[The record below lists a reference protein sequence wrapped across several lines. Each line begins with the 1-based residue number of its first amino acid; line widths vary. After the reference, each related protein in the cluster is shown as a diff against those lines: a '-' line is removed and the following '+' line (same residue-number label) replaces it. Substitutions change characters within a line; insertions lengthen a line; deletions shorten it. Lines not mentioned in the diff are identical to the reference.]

1 MPVFVGAGTSS
12 FMKGGDGVG
21 MSIMTTTQ
29 RDNLSGVRAGQFIYN
44 STKGMAE
51 YYDGTGWKVID
62 SPPSITNFT
71 LDGGSAVTTA
81 KLNRL
86 GGGNATI
93 VINGSGFDSSA
104 ATVEFLGEVGSSTVN
119 TQSIVRNSAQQLT
132 VTVTRTDFQEANDA
146 YTIKVINGSGLAGVL
161 TGAIDVNVPPV
172 FVNSADT
179 NLANVVNG
187 GAALSGSTANA
198 SATDADGDTITY
210 SIVSGSLPTGLSL
223 GSSNGYITGSVSG
236 QTVQQYTFTV
246 RASTAYGTADRQF
259 KLTVFAAP
267 SGGNSVTS
275 SGGYTIHTFTS
286 SGTFVNTISN
296 LSVEYLVVAGGGGGG
311 AKRGGAGG
319 AGGMRTG
326 TLTLS
331 TGNKSVSIGGGGGR
345 SGGGFSNGN
354 SGSGSSF
361 DSISCTG
368 GGAGGCR
375 GNGYPGGSGGGNGR
389 SDGAGGTSGGPGT
402 SGQGN
407 PGGGHGSTHGGS
419 GGGGKNGS
427 GGGGGGGGG
436 GSGQATSIS
445 GSSVTYAE
453 GGQGGTVYGAGGS
466 SAGPGQN
473 RPANTGHGADG
484 GDDSPSYTG
493 GAGGSGIVIVR
504 YAL

>member
-12 FMKGGDGVG
+12 FMKSNDGVG
-21 MSIMTTTQ
+21 MTIMTTTQ

-51 YYDGTGWKVID
+51 YYDGSGWKVID

-71 LDGGSAVTTA
+71 VDGGSAVTTT
-81 KLNRL
+81 KFNRL
-86 GGGNATI
+86 AGGNATI
-93 VINGSGFDSSA
+93 VINGSGFDSAA
-104 ATVEFLGEVGSSTVN
+104 ATVEFVGEVGSSTVG

-132 VTVTRTDFQEANDA
+132 VTVTRSDFQEANDA
-146 YTIKVINGSGLAGVL
+146 YSIKVINGSGLSGVL

-179 NLANVVNG
+179 NLANIVNG

-210 SIVSGSLPTGLSL
+210 SIVSGSLPTGLSI

-236 QTVQQYTFTV
+236 VAVQQYTFTV

-259 KLTVFAAP
+259 KLTVFSAP
-267 SGGNSVTS
+267 SGGNITN

-286 SGTFVNTISN
+286 SGTFTNTISN
-296 LSVEYLVVAGGGGGG
+296 LNVEYLVVAGGGG
-311 AKRGGAGG
+311 GG

-331 TGNKSVSIGGGGGR
+331 TGGKNVSIGGGGGR
-345 SGGGFSNGN
+345 SGGGFSQGN
-354 SGSGSSF
+354 SGGGSSF
-361 DSISCTG
+361 DSISCSG
-368 GGAGGCR
+368 GGRGGCR
-375 GNGYPGGSGGGNGR
+375 NNGGGGGSGGGNGR
-389 SDGAGGTSGGPGT
+389 SDGAGGTSGGGGT

-407 PGGGHGSTHGGS
+407 PGGGHGGTHGGS

-427 GGGGGGGGG
+427 GGGGGGGGR
-436 GSGQATSIS
+436 GSAGNSSIS
-445 GSSVTYAE
+445 GSSVNYAE
-453 GGQGGTVYGAGGS
+453 GGQGGTVYGAGGF

-473 RPANTGHGADG
+473 RPSNTGHGADG

-504 YAL
+504 YQL

>member
-12 FMKGGDGVG
+12 FMKSNDGVG
-21 MSIMTTTQ
+21 MTIMTTTQ

-51 YYDGTGWKVID
+51 YYDGSGWKVID

-71 LDGGSAVTTA
+71 VDGGSAVTTT
-81 KLNRL
+81 KFNRL
-86 GGGNATI
+86 AGGNATI
-93 VINGSGFDSSA
+93 VINGTGFDSAA
-104 ATVEFLGEVGSSTVN
+104 ATVEFVGEVGSSTVG

-132 VTVTRTDFQEANDA
+132 VTVTRSDFQEANDA
-146 YTIKVINGSGLAGVL
+146 YTIKVINGSGLSGVL

-179 NLANVVNG
+179 NLANIVNG

-210 SIVSGSLPTGLSL
+210 SIVSGSLPTGLSI

-236 QTVQQYTFTV
+236 VAVQQYTFTV

-259 KLTVFAAP
+259 KLTVFSAP
-267 SGGNSVTS
+267 SGGNISN

-286 SGTFVNTISN
+286 SGTFTNTISN
-296 LSVEYLVVAGGGGGG
+296 LNVEYLVVAGGGGGG
-311 AKRGGAGG
+311 AKRGGGGG

-331 TGNKSVSIGGGGGR
+331 TGGKNVSIGGGGGR
-345 SGGGFSNGN
+345 SGGGFSQGN
-354 SGSGSSF
+354 SGGGSSF
-361 DSISCTG
+361 DSISCSG
-368 GGAGGCR
+368 GGRGGCR
-375 GNGYPGGSGGGNGR
+375 NNGGGGGSGGGNGR
-389 SDGAGGTSGGPGT
+389 SDGAGGTSGGGGT

-407 PGGGHGSTHGGS
+407 PGGGHGGTHGGS

-427 GGGGGGGGG
+427 GGGGGGGGR
-436 GSGQATSIS
+436 GSAGNSSIS
-445 GSSVTYAE
+445 GSSVNYAE
-453 GGQGGTVYGAGGS
+453 GGQGGTVYGAGGFS
-466 SAGPGQN
+466 SGPGQN
-473 RPANTGHGADG
+473 RPSNTGHGADG

-504 YAL
+504 YQL

>member
-12 FMKGGDGVG
+12 FMKGSDGAG
-21 MSIMTTTQ
+21 MSILTTTQ

-51 YYDGTGWKVID
+51 YYDGSGWKVID

-71 LDGGSAVTTA
+71 VDGGSAVTTT
-81 KLNRL
+81 KFNRL
-86 GGGNATI
+86 AGGNATI
-93 VINGSGFDSSA
+93 VINGTGFDSAA
-104 ATVEFLGEVGSSTVN
+104 ATVEFVGEVGSSTVG

-132 VTVTRTDFQEANDA
+132 VTVTRSDFQEANDA
-146 YTIKVINGSGLAGVL
+146 YSIKVINGSGLSGVL

-179 NLANVVNG
+179 NLANIVNG

-210 SIVSGSLPTGLSL
+210 SIVSGSLPTGLSI

-236 QTVQQYTFTV
+236 VAVQQYTLTV

-259 KLTVFAAP
+259 KLTVFSAP
-267 SGGNSVTS
+267 SGGNITN

-286 SGTFVNTISN
+286 SGTFTNTISN
-296 LSVEYLVVAGGGGGG
+296 LNVEYLVVAGGGGGG
-311 AKRGGAGG
+311 AKRGGGGG

-331 TGNKSVSIGGGGGR
+331 TGGKNVSIGGGGGR
-345 SGGGFSNGN
+345 SGGGFSQGN
-354 SGSGSSF
+354 SGGGSSF
-361 DSISCTG
+361 DSISCSG
-368 GGAGGCR
+368 GGRGGCR
-375 GNGYPGGSGGGNGR
+375 NN
-389 SDGAGGTSGGPGT
+389 
-402 SGQGN
+402 
-407 PGGGHGSTHGGS
+407 
-419 GGGGKNGS
+419 
-427 GGGGGGGGG
+427 GGGGGR
-436 GSGQATSIS
+436 GSAGNSSIS
-445 GSSVTYAE
+445 GSSVNYAE
-453 GGQGGTVYGAGGS
+453 GGQGGTVYGAGGF

-473 RPANTGHGADG
+473 RPSNTGHGADG

-504 YAL
+504 YQL